1 MTNES
6 LKKRVINDID
16 YIKTRSED
24 IEKRLISHNLSL
36 EVSKQIQL
44 VFDYFAVTDFS
55 FISNNMN
62 QEELLTIKNRYSPYK
77 LAMEALINYN
87 DNDKLKKFIEANS
100 KIYEY
105 IEHINS
111 GSAKADFPQIDPENL
126 HDELQEIYKR
136 IDLLENKP
144 EKILKEA
151 ERTLNEIDKLQLLTE
166 GKEQKSTQIYENIQK
181 TAKQTEQKA
190 KELILN
196 LEKLRDKEISV
207 ELAIQLENKANKL
220 RISSFVKFAFFLV
233 SILLLVAFNTEFINS
248 YLYKTAP
255 ENALISHILV
265 GNINRLTFWQVMTL
279 KLSMNIPFFVL
290 IGFTLNEYSKSNKL
304 YEEYEFRRI
313 SAITLFNNYS
323 RLINELNMEKEDLHE
338 SLKSSLDKIFDN
350 PVHSI
355 YGDKS
360 GDKNIG
366 LDQLEKI
373 ASILTK
379 LKPNNP

>member
-6 LKKRVINDID
+6 LIKRVINDID
-16 YIKTRSED
+16 YIKIKSED
-24 IEKRLISHNLSL
+24 TEKKLVNHNLSL
-36 EVSKQIQL
+36 EISKQIQI

-55 FISNNMN
+55 FISKVMH

-77 LAMEALINYN
+77 LAMEAFLTYG
-87 DNDKLKKFIEANS
+87 DNDKLKIFIDANS
-100 KIYEY
+100 KIYDY

-111 GSAKADFPQIDPENL
+111 GAEKAIFPPIDPENL

-136 IDLLENKP
+136 IDNLENKP
-144 EKILKEA
+144 DKLLNEA
-151 ERTLNEIDKLQLLTE
+151 QKTLNEIDKLQLVTE
-166 GKEQKSTQIYENIQK
+166 GKERKSTQIYENIQNI
-181 TAKQTEQKA
+181 ANQTEEKA
-190 KELILN
+190 KELITN
-196 LEKLRDKEISV
+196 LEKLRNKEISV
-207 ELAIQLENKANKL
+207 ELANQLENKANKL
-220 RISSFVKFAFFLV
+220 RISSFVKFVFFIL
-233 SILLLVAFNTEFINS
+233 SILLLVAFNTEFINA

-255 ENALISHILV
+255 ENALISHQLI
-265 GNINRLTFWQVMTL
+265 GNINRLSFWQVMTL

-338 SLKSSLDKIFDN
+338 SLKSSLEKIFDN

-360 GDKNIG
+360 GDKHIG

-373 ASILTK
+373 TSIIEK
-379 LKPNNP
+379 MKK

>member
-1 MTNES
+1 MTNET
-6 LKKRVINDID
+6 LKKRVTDDIN
-16 YIKTRSED
+16 YIKTEAETL
-24 IEKRLISHNLSL
+24 EKRLINHNLSSEISQQVQSVL
-36 EVSKQIQL
+36 
-44 VFDYFAVTDFS
+44 DYFAVTDFS
-55 FISNNMN
+55 FITKIAN
-62 QEELLTIKNRYSPYK
+62 QEDLLSIKNRFSPYK
-77 LAMEALINYN
+77 IAMESFIMHPV
-87 DNDKLKKFIEANS
+87 DERLKIFIDANS

-105 IEHINS
+105 IKHVNS
-111 GSAKADFPQIDPENL
+111 GAEKAISPPIDPENL
-126 HDELQEIYKR
+126 HDELQKIYKR
-136 IDLLENKP
+136 IDNLEKKP
-144 EKILKEA
+144 ETLIEEA
-151 ERTLNEIDKLQLLTE
+151 QNTFNEIEKLELITKGRE
-166 GKEQKSTQIYENIQK
+166 EKSNQIYENIQK
-181 TAKQTEQKA
+181 IANMSEKKA
-190 KELILN
+190 LELIST

-207 ELAIQLENKANKL
+207 ELAIQLEHKANKL

-233 SILLLVAFNTEFINS
+233 SILLLVAFNTEFINA

-255 ENALISHILV
+255 ENALISHVLI
-265 GNINRLTFWQVMTL
+265 GNINHLTFWQVMTL

-338 SLKSSLDKIFDN
+338 SLKSSLEKIFDN

-360 GDKNIG
+360 GEKNIG

-373 ASILTK
+373 TSIIEK
-379 LKPNNP
+379 MKK